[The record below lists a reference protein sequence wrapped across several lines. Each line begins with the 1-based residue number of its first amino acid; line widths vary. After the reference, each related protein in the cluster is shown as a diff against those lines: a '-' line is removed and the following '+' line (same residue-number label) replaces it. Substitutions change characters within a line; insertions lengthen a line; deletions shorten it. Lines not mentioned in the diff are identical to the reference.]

1 MLNPIAYR
9 MTSLAIKAITNLS
22 KANIS
27 LYGEEN
33 IPKGSKIFVI
43 NHFTRLETFL
53 MPYVIF
59 RLTGIPVWSLAAFE
73 LFKGAF
79 GTYLEKVGAVS
90 TKNPNR
96 DRLIVKTLL
105 TGEANWIIFP
115 EGSMIKNKKIIEKG
129 HFMVSVAGGKHPPH
143 TGAATLGLRTEFYR
157 QRLRELAAAN
167 SAEVDYLLEQFQ
179 IEDLE
184 PVVNG
189 KTHIVP
195 VNLTYYPIRAR
206 ENILSSLAV
215 HLVDDLPERIIEEI
229 MTEGSMLIS
238 GVDIDIRFGKP
249 IEITE
254 CLQCSPINLDISAK
268 RRINFDDRIRS
279 RSRMRIEALKLMQRY
294 MADIYDLTTVNH
306 DHLFGSMLR
315 AMRSKKIDQQDLRRR
330 VFLAATRLPHLSN
343 IYLHRSLDADQVH
356 LLTDDRYRKFSDFL
370 AVALDTKTLI
380 QKGKYLYKDPSK
392 FSSPYD
398 FHRARIDNPI
408 DVMANAVEPLTRLQ
422 RTVNRIAYQPAFWI
436 KRKVAHYLMDRAVE
450 EFKKDYDAFF
460 VQGETKPISVGMPFL
475 IKGKSKDI
483 GVVLSHGY
491 MAAPLEV
498 KELARHL
505 GGLGFW
511 VYVPRLKGHGTAPE
525 DLATRTYQDWR
536 DSVDQGYAIISNICK
551 RVVAGGF
558 STGAGLAL
566 DLAVRVK
573 EVSGVFAVSAPMRL
587 KDFSARFAPA
597 VDMWNRLMGRA
608 RQQGAKKEFVENR
621 PENPHI
627 NYLRNPISG
636 VVEVDRLM
644 DELEPRLSDLNVPT
658 LVVQSRGD
666 PVVDPRGSRKIFD
679 RIGSIEKE
687 YLLFNFDRH
696 GILLGEGA
704 LKVHKAIGEFIKRL

>member
-9 MTSLAIKAITNLS
+9 MTSLAIKAIANLS

-27 LYGEEN
+27 HYGEEN
-33 IPKGSKIFVI
+33 IPEGSNIFVI

-59 RLTGIPVWSLAAFE
+59 RLTGIPVWSLASFE

-157 QRLRELAAAN
+157 QRLRELAVEN
-167 SAEVDYLLEQFQ
+167 STEVDYLLEQFQ

-184 PVVNG
+184 PVING

-229 MTEGSMLIS
+229 MTEGSMLLS

-249 IEITE
+249 IEIKE

-343 IYLHRSLDADQVH
+343 IYLHRSLEADQVH
-356 LLTDDRYRKFSDFL
+356 LLTDDRYRKFRDFL

-380 QKGKYLYKDPSK
+380 QKGEHLYKDPSK

-408 DVMANAVEPLTRLQ
+408 DVMANAVEPLNRLQ
-422 RTVNRIAYQPAFWI
+422 RTVNRIACQPAFWI
-436 KRKVAHYLMDRAVE
+436 KRKVAHCLMDRAVE

-498 KELARHL
+498 EELARHL